1 MNSKHLSELT
11 KIPISTIRYYEKIG
25 LLPAPERGTNNYR
38 HYTDNHVFLLE
49 YIQFL
54 TQLSFSLEE
63 IKEHFHQLKHPPVNK
78 LALLTKIE
86 DRQAEVLQQLEQLQ
100 RVQDILTELPDALE
114 QADDFLDKISALL
127 H

>member
-25 LLPAPERGTNNYR
+25 LLPAPEREANNYR

-63 IKEHFHQLKHPPVNK
+63 IKEHFHQLKHHQVNK

-100 RVQDILTELPDALE
+100 RVQAILTELPDALE